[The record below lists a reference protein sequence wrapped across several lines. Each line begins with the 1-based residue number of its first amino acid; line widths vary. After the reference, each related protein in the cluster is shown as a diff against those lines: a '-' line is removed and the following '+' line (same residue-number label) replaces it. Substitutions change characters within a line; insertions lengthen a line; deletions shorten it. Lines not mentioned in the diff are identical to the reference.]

1 MNGEIF
7 SLTTA
12 KEREISKQKITILE
26 KMIAELKEV
35 FSYDIKPSQK
45 NNLLEAIVEDTDKE
59 LNKINAR

>member
-12 KEREISKQKITILE
+12 KEREISNQKITILE
-26 KMIAELKEV
+26 KMIAEFKEV

-45 NNLLEAIVEDTDKE
+45 NNLLEAILEDVDKE
-59 LNKINAR
+59 LKKINAK